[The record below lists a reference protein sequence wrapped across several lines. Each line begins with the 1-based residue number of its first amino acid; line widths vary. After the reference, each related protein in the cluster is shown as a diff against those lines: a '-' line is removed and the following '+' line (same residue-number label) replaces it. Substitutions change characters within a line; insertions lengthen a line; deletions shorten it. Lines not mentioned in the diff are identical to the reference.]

1 MMDFTTIKTLDNNLT
16 RIAEALERIA
26 NESEYLTNR
35 IAKELQSNEQR
46 QPSKANQ

>member
-1 MMDFTTIKTLDNNLT
+1 MDFTTIKILDNNLT

-26 NESEYLTNR
+26 NESEYLTSR
-35 IAKELQSNEQR
+35 ISKELKNNEQR